1 MFTGLIR
8 EVATVKSFVGSTLTI
23 QAKHKANIG
32 DSIAVN
38 GACLTVVKLFTDGFA
53 VELSPESQKLL
64 AIENYK
70 NRVHIE
76 PAMKMGER
84 FEGHIVQG
92 HIDTIGTIRAIQNN
106 WNNVENLVS
115 CTKQPSALQDLY
127 DAKAKEKGLIKG
139 DYMLYMDIGTYS
151 CYASRENSLII
162 YPDMSIRKCTV
173 ALDDERNKVGFIND
187 KAKLV
192 KNSNW
197 NLWTLNKHSIH
208 NKQECQTCSFNPQ
221 CLSSACPLKFI
232 DTGEIICPHEVYNLE
247 NLSNNIIDY
256 IENK

>member
-92 HIDTIGTIRAIQNN
+92 HIDTIGTIRAIHNN
-106 WNNVENLVS
+106 GNSYDVFISVE
-115 CTKQPSALQDLY
+115 K
-127 DAKAKEKGLIKG
+127 
-139 DYMLYMDIGTYS
+139 
-151 CYASRENSLII
+151 
-162 YPDMSIRKCTV
+162 
-173 ALDDERNKVGFIND
+173 
-187 KAKLV
+187 
-192 KNSNW
+192 
-197 NLWTLNKHSIH
+197 
-208 NKQECQTCSFNPQ
+208 
-221 CLSSACPLKFI
+221 KFI
-232 DTGEIICPHEVYNLE
+232 PYIVPKGSITIDGVSLTVNDVDAESFRLTIIPHTMQETLFKNYRKGSRVNIETDMFARYIAHIINHQKSDSLSWSEVDR
-247 NLSNNIIDY
+247 LSAIY
-256 IENK
+256 